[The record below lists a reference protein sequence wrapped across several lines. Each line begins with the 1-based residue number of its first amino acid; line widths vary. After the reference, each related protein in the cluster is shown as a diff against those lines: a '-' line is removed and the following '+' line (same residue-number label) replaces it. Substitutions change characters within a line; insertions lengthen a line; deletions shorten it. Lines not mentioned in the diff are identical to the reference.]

1 LQNSPSLDQ
10 ILGGELVLSTAVDVL
25 TAARQ
30 VTFQPAEIIL
40 DGSGLT
46 RVDLAGLQILIA
58 AGKSAA
64 LAGAALRIENSS
76 EPLQEAARR
85 AGLSL

>member
-1 LQNSPSLDQ
+1 LKNSPSLDQ
-10 ILGGELVLSTAVDVL
+10 IFSGELVLSTATDVL
-25 TAARQ
+25 TEARQ
-30 VTFQPAEIIL
+30 VTFPPGEIVL
-40 DGSGLT
+40 DGSRLT
-46 RVDLAGLQILIA
+46 RIDLAGLQILVA

-76 EPLQEAARR
+76 EPLQDAARR

>member
-1 LQNSPSLDQ
+1 MQNNSSLDQ
-10 ILGGELVLSTAVDVL
+10 VLSGELVLSTAVEVV

-30 VTFQPAEIIL
+30 VTFPPAEIIL

-58 AGKSAA
+58 ARKSAA
-64 LAGAALRIENSS
+64 LAGATLRIENSDG
-76 EPLQEAARR
+76 PLQEAARR